1 MQNGVSKMQQL
12 LSANIAT
19 YASQKN
25 QQYSQ
30 ASSHVVGIAERWAST
45 IAGLPSFY
53 QSLVEQTLASAISDF
68 KSRHPNA
75 KGLEDFPLAKAAK
88 LCIDMCSIDTTI
100 QRKLDVFW
108 VLKILSQFCATMVM
122 PINAY
127 KDPTSGQ
134 WCIWEGQHTMVVLWL
149 IATKIYN
156 QDPKDVIIPA
166 CLYDISQRAQIR
178 QNFTTLNSSAGKMTL
193 DAIDHWQQSLFGVR
207 IDGSTDPLWLNVDA
221 KQKAIESRGLFVTAK
236 KFGDTGENGAI
247 SRLQEINSLT
257 VSAVDN
263 LMEYLN
269 QVGANQRPVYEKEM
283 MTMGQFFKRC
293 SQDNIQVDKSYIKDI
308 ADVILTHWDADFR
321 PESGFWID
329 VRDSYLNWYNH
340 TNLGNRV
347 PRCKKEWVHGGPYL
361 TAQLRKDCPHLRI
374 PGSGSN
380 SEFQPLSGDLL

>member
-1 MQNGVSKMQQL
+1 MQQL
-12 LSANIAT
+12 LSANIST

-25 QQYSQ
+25 LQYSQ
-30 ASSHVVGIAERWAST
+30 ATSHVVGIGERWATT

-53 QSLVEQTLASAISDF
+53 QSLVEQTLASTIADF
-68 KSRHPNA
+68 KLRHPDA
-75 KGLEDFPLAKAAK
+75 KALDDFPLAKAAK
-88 LCIDMCSIDTTI
+88 LCMDLCSIDTTI
-100 QRKLDVFW
+100 QRKLDVYW
-108 VLKILSQFCATMVM
+108 VLKILSQFSATMVM

-127 KDPTSGQ
+127 KDPKTGQ

-156 QDPKDVIIPA
+156 QDPKDVIVPA

-207 IDGSTDPLWLNVDA
+207 IDGSTDPMWLNVDA
-221 KQKAIESRGLFVTAK
+221 KQKAIESRGFFVTAK
-236 KFGDTGENGAI
+236 KFGDTGEDGAI

-263 LMEYLN
+263 LMEYLSH
-269 QVGANQRPVYEKEM
+269 VDANQRPVYEKEM

-321 PESGFWID
+321 PESRFWID
-329 VRDSYLNWYNH
+329 VRDSYNNWHNH
-340 TNLGNRV
+340 TSLVQSV
-347 PRCKKEWVHGGPYL
+347 PRYKKEWVHGGPYL

-380 SEFQPLSGDLL
+380 SEFYPLAGDLL